1 MEMKRLSLP
10 ARHRAANK
18 AQENPHGAVVVMIFF
33 LIAFLLAARSAN
45 AQWAV
50 MNKYAEFG
58 LGNFYMFVPRETDA
72 KRIILNSWRAELHQL
87 VYDPVVN
94 TNTVM
99 TSFNAT
105 LVEGK

>member
-45 AQWAV
+45 AQCAV

-72 KRIILNSWRAELHQL
+72 KRIILNSWSGNKL
-87 VYDPVVN
+87 VVIL
-94 TNTVM
+94 
-99 TSFNAT
+99 SIFNQESLALFT
-105 LVEGK
+105 PK

>member
-45 AQWAV
+45 AQWVV

-72 KRIILNSWRAELHQL
+72 KRIILNSWSGNKL
-87 VYDPVVN
+87 VVIL
-94 TNTVM
+94 
-99 TSFNAT
+99 SIFNQESLALFT
-105 LVEGK
+105 PK

>member
-1 MEMKRLSLP
+1 MEMKCLSLP

-18 AQENPHGAVVVMIFF
+18 AQENPHGAVVLMIFF

-45 AQWAV
+45 AQWVV

-72 KRIILNSWRAELHQL
+72 KRIILNSWSGNKL
-87 VYDPVVN
+87 VVIL
-94 TNTVM
+94 
-99 TSFNAT
+99 SIFNQESLALFT
-105 LVEGK
+105 PK

>member
-10 ARHRAANK
+10 ARHRAAHK

-58 LGNFYMFVPRETDA
+58 LASKHLFSAQQARLAALAYQP
-72 KRIILNSWRAELHQL
+72 III
-87 VYDPVVN
+87 
-94 TNTVM
+94 
-99 TSFNAT
+99 
-105 LVEGK
+105 

>member
-72 KRIILNSWRAELHQL
+72 KRIILNSWSGNKL
-87 VYDPVVN
+87 VVIL
-94 TNTVM
+94 
-99 TSFNAT
+99 SIFNQESLALFT
-105 LVEGK
+105 PK